1 MIKISVMYPYQEG
14 ARFDHDYYRDQ
25 HMPLVQTLMGEH
37 CKGWSVDQGLG
48 GAAPDSPPLYIAM
61 CHILCESMDAF
72 EAGMAPHAERF
83 NADIINYTD
92 LTPVIQ
98 ISEIRADWARPHS

>member
-1 MIKISVMYPYQEG
+1 MIKVSVMYPNQEG

-25 HMPLVQTLMGEH
+25 HMPMVQSLLGDY
-37 CKGWSVDQGLG
+37 CKGYTVDKGLG
-48 GAAPDSPPLYIAM
+48 GATPGSLPTYVGM
-61 CHILCESMDAF
+61 CHIFFESLDAF

-92 LTPVIQ
+92 LIPEVQ
-98 ISEIRADWARPHS
+98 ISEVRASQLG